1 MRASAARRT
10 ILPVSVRGSSSQTTM
25 RSGVFEP
32 RRLDRTC
39 WRSCSGSAVAI
50 AKHDGGLD
58 ALPPFLVRNADD
70 DRVGDVGVAQEHVLD
85 LGRRN
90 GFPTANDGVVGP
102 SGDEEKPHAERA
114 PVVGHQLRELLI
126 TETVIQWHQRYAGAS
141 GGKQGWGEGRAVHP
155 QNRSLR
161 VLVALAEQ
169 GAA

>member
-90 GFPTANDGVVGP
+90 VSPPRMMVSSARPAMKRNLTKN
-102 SGDEEKPHAERA
+102 A
-114 PVVGHQLRELLI
+114 PGWLA
-126 TETVIQWHQRYAGAS
+126 TSCAS
-141 GGKQGWGEGRAVHP
+141 C
-155 QNRSLR
+155 
-161 VLVALAEQ
+161 
-169 GAA
+169 